1 MLIDFFLPAPC
12 VVCNKLPRPLCAN
25 CWPKKTISLSL
36 KNGIPV
42 LSAGSYEGKLE
53 VLISALKD
61 RQRISLRKPLSELL
75 NHLLLEAI
83 TDFAP
88 DCYVLPPRNRR
99 NFKKRGFDPIALI
112 ANRTVLSQY
121 RKLTAKTLSPITDQ
135 RDLDY
140 QGRLA
145 NLENAIA
152 IPPGA
157 GRVLLVDDVMTS
169 GATISELAR
178 AATHAGYRVVGA
190 CVLARTERQFSARNP
205 VF

>member
-12 VVCNKLPRPLCAN
+12 VVCNKLPRPLCAV
-25 CWPKKTISLSL
+25 CWPKKTKSLTL
-36 KNGIPV
+36 KSGVPV
-42 LSAGSYEGKLE
+42 LSAGSYEGNLE
-53 VLISALKD
+53 VMISAFKD
-61 RQRISLRKPLSELL
+61 KQRTSLRRPLSELL

-83 TDFAP
+83 TAFAP

-99 NFKKRGFDPIALI
+99 NFKKRGIDPIALI
-112 ANRTVLSQY
+112 AKRTVLSQY
-121 RKLTAKTLSPITDQ
+121 RKLTAKALRPITDQ

-145 NLENAIA
+145 NLQNAIA

-157 GRVLLVDDVMTS
+157 GRVLVVDDVMTS

-178 AATHAGYRVVGA
+178 AATLAGYRVVGA
-190 CVLARTERQFSARNP
+190 CVLARTERQSSARSP
-205 VF
+205 SF